1 MAFVH
6 PTAREVH
13 FKIVY
18 AGPSRGGKTTNL
30 LRLHERLPA
39 DKRGPM
45 LSLAGPDERTLFFD
59 FMALHLGEVGG
70 LNTRFHLYTVPGQ
83 REHRLSRRAVLRGAD
98 SLVFVADSDPWRL
111 EETVAAWRELDEPGF
126 LPAGLEAPARV
137 LQLNKRDLVGALSVH
152 LLRARLGF
160 PTSPEVEAV
169 ALEGRGV
176 QEALRLACRA
186 ALARFVPPPLSS
198 PA

>member
-30 LRLHERLPA
+30 LRLHDRLPA
-39 DKRGPM
+39 EKRGPL
-45 LSLAGPDERTLFFD
+45 LSLAGADERTLFFD

-83 REHRLSRRAVLRGAD
+83 AEHRLSRRAVLRGAD
-98 SLVFVADSDPWRL
+98 AVVFVADSDPPRL
-111 EETVAAWRELDEPGF
+111 EENVWAWHELDEPGF
-126 LPAGLEAPARV
+126 LPDGPQAPPRV
-137 LQLNKRDLVGALSVH
+137 LQLNKRDLGAALSVH
-152 LLRARLGF
+152 LIRARLGF
-160 PTSPEVEAV
+160 PAAPEVEAV
-169 ALEGRGV
+169 AVEGRGV

-186 ALARFVPPPLSS
+186 ALARFAPGG
-198 PA
+198 

>member
-1 MAFVH
+1 MAFIH

-59 FMALHLGEVGG
+59 FMALNLGEVGG
-70 LNTRFHLYTVPGQ
+70 LLTRFHLYTVPGQ
-83 REHRLSRRAVLRGAD
+83 AEHRLSRRAVLRGAD
-98 SLVFVADSDPWRL
+98 ALVFVADSDPLRL
-111 EETVAAWRELDEPGF
+111 EETVWAWGELDEPGF
-126 LPAGLEAPARV
+126 LPAGAEAPPRV
-137 LQLNKRDLVGALSVH
+137 VQMNKRDLGQALSVH
-152 LLRARLGF
+152 LIRARLGF
-160 PTSPEVEAV
+160 PRAPEVEAV

-186 ALARFVPPPLSS
+186 ALVRFA
-198 PA
+198 PAG

>member
-1 MAFVH
+1 MAFIH

-30 LRLHERLPA
+30 LRLHEKLPPERRGRL
-39 DKRGPM
+39 

-59 FMALHLGEVGG
+59 FMAMHLGEVGG

-83 REHRLSRRAVLRGAD
+83 PEHRLSRRAILRGAD
-98 SLVFVADSDPWRL
+98 ALVFVVDSDRFRL
-111 EETVAAWRELDEPGF
+111 EETVASWRELDEPGF
-126 LPAGLEAPARV
+126 LPNGSQAPPRV
-137 LQLNKRDLVGALSVH
+137 VQMNKRDLEGALSVH

-160 PTSPEVEAV
+160 PAVPEVQAV

-186 ALARFVPPPLSS
+186 ALARFAPV
-198 PA
+198 AT